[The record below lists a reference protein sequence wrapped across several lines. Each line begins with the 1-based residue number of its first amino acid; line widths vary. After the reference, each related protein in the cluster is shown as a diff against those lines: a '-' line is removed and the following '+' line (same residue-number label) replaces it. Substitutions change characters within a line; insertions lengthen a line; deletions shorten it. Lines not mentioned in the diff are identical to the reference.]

1 MLSLLSRSGSP
12 SGSGGMYQQ
21 HLSPPLMER
30 KFPSEGNLPSS
41 LQQQQQQ
48 QQQINQQFQTVHQNF
63 SRQPGVLRHP
73 IQQAH
78 QQPQQVSQQPVFGGE
93 HEAGPN
99 RLILATCYNLA
110 TNIFGFFPII
120 YTTVELHS
128 AMVEST
134 IVENS

>member
-1 MLSLLSRSGSP
+1 
-12 SGSGGMYQQ
+12 
-21 HLSPPLMER
+21 MER

-48 QQQINQQFQTVHQNF
+48 QQQINQHF
-63 SRQPGVLRHP
+63 SRQPGALRHP

-110 TNIFGFFPII
+110 TNMFGFFPII
-120 YTTVELHS
+120 YTTVELHN

-134 IVENS
+134 IVENT